1 MMTLFWGI
9 GIYIAFIFLL
19 DLVAEVFAGVF
30 AWAAQHESRI
40 HIARIAN

>member
-1 MMTLFWGI
+1 MTTLFWGI
-9 GIYIAFIFLL
+9 AIYIAFIFLL
-19 DLVAEVFAGVF
+19 DLVAGVFAGIF